1 MEFAGS
7 RVPSPIPGTRE
18 ISTPPTMMC
27 SKDASVCLGGS
38 MRNLGFE
45 LERTMAQVNPQI
57 GGILRSRGIAARTRT
72 RFSACAPHRE
82 MAAYLLAHTNAFYIR
97 RDETPRK
104 GPDKDKP
111 YIVCEV
117 CVDDAMAK
125 SEINMRQELIKLAL
139 ASEGIHFEE
148 FRIITA
154 RGGMRSRHPF
164 LEIAKQVRAGSY
176 SRGRLIGG

>member
-57 GGILRSRGIAARTRT
+57 GRHLKITRYRG
-72 RFSACAPHRE
+72 
-82 MAAYLLAHTNAFYIR
+82 AYA
-97 RDETPRK
+97 
-104 GPDKDKP
+104 
-111 YIVCEV
+111 
-117 CVDDAMAK
+117 DA
-125 SEINMRQELIKLAL
+125 IQR
-139 ASEGIHFEE
+139 
-148 FRIITA
+148 
-154 RGGMRSRHPF
+154 
-164 LEIAKQVRAGSY
+164 VRAASRNGRVPPRSY
-176 SRGRLIGG
+176 ECVLHQA